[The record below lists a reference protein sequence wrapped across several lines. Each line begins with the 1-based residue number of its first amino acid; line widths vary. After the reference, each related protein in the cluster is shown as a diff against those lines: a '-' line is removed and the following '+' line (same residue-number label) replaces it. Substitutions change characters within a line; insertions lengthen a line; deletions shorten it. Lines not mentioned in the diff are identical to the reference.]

1 MCVFFSSGEG
11 GIQINVS
18 KEPQHTHIQLVVLC
32 FLFFFSSSSWVE
44 EEASGQQRTPNSSKP
59 VGPWGGNQIRREK
72 ENKKGGNIPLHPQCC
87 CSRLSRYSCTHL
99 VQPIHDFQLK
109 CMMGFSSNTSIPL
122 TRAHL
127 IIFKIFFFS
136 FFQNLKLKTFLISL
150 EIRDLFEFCCC

>member
-1 MCVFFSSGEG
+1 MFPKNHNTHTFSLLCCVF
-11 GIQINVS
+11 
-18 KEPQHTHIQLVVLC
+18 C
-32 FLFFFSSSSWVE
+32 FFSSSSWVE
-44 EEASGQQRTPNSSKP
+44 EEANGQQRTPNSSKP